1 MENNEINFYE
11 LFKEITIESKT
22 DEISF
27 LILCHKLLGMPFGVA
42 WQLMLEKIKKNHYEG
57 ENIFN
62 EQGE

>member
-1 MENNEINFYE
+1 MEDNINFYE
-11 LFKEITIESKT
+11 LFKDVMIKSKA

-42 WQLMLEKIKKNHYEG
+42 WALLLEKIKTDKYKG